1 MAILKVGLEWVI
13 IIIIITI
20 IIILKVGTEWVIK
33 GQTCEQSTNATAGIA
48 RAIYDRLFKFLI
60 EVRIVI
66 SNFFFNDCLL
76 KDLID
81 VQIVRVSETHPFLR
95 RNATRH

>member
-1 MAILKVGLEWVI
+1 MEWVIITFI
-13 IIIIITI
+13 IIIIII
-20 IIILKVGTEWVIK
+20 IIKVGTEWVIK

-60 EVRIVI
+60 EVSIVI
-66 SNFFFNDCLL
+66 SNLFFFHDCLL

-81 VQIVRVSETHPFLR
+81 VQIVRVSETNPFLR
-95 RNATRH
+95 RNATPR

>member
-1 MAILKVGLEWVI
+1 MKEENPTTRFRGGALVSI
-13 IIIIITI
+13 IIIIFI
-20 IIILKVGTEWVIK
+20 IIVIIKVGTEWVIK

-66 SNFFFNDCLL
+66 SNLFSTTASSR
-76 KDLID
+76 K
-81 VQIVRVSETHPFLR
+81 
-95 RNATRH
+95 

>member
-1 MAILKVGLEWVI
+1 MLKMGMEWVI
-13 IIIIITI
+13 IIIIFI
-20 IIILKVGTEWVIK
+20 IIVIIKVGTEWVIK

-66 SNFFFNDCLL
+66 SNLFSTTASSR
-76 KDLID
+76 K
-81 VQIVRVSETHPFLR
+81 
-95 RNATRH
+95 

>member
-1 MAILKVGLEWVI
+1 MLKMGMEWVI
-13 IIIIITI
+13 IIIIIFI
-20 IIILKVGTEWVIK
+20 IIVIIKVGTEWVIK

-66 SNFFFNDCLL
+66 SNLFSTTASSR
-76 KDLID
+76 K
-81 VQIVRVSETHPFLR
+81 
-95 RNATRH
+95 

>member
-1 MAILKVGLEWVI
+1 MAILKVGMEWVI
-13 IIIIITI
+13 IIIIII
-20 IIILKVGTEWVIK
+20 IIIKVGTEWVIK

-66 SNFFFNDCLL
+66 SNLFFSTTASSR
-76 KDLID
+76 I
-81 VQIVRVSETHPFLR
+81 
-95 RNATRH
+95 

>member
-1 MAILKVGLEWVI
+1 MGMKWVI
-13 IIIIITI
+13 IIIIFI
-20 IIILKVGTEWVIK
+20 IIVIIKVGTEWVIK

-66 SNFFFNDCLL
+66 SNLFSTTASSR
-76 KDLID
+76 K
-81 VQIVRVSETHPFLR
+81 
-95 RNATRH
+95 

>member
-1 MAILKVGLEWVI
+1 MGMEWVI
-13 IIIIITI
+13 IFIIFIIIVI
-20 IIILKVGTEWVIK
+20 KVGTEWVIK

-66 SNFFFNDCLL
+66 SNLFSTTASSR
-76 KDLID
+76 K
-81 VQIVRVSETHPFLR
+81 
-95 RNATRH
+95 